1 MAGVQ
6 AQYSGLSQPSW
17 DPEKFISG
25 SWDPEDIDPEE
36 QVAPAPTPAP
46 AAMPAPARNGFL
58 QIPIMGAYQRG
69 SCDMVMIRSTSR
81 KIRVST
87 TTRCS
92 TMQIQPS
99 VMPTGML
106 VQVL

>member
-46 AAMPAPARNGFL
+46 AAMPAPQGTASCRS
-58 QIPIMGAYQRG
+58 PIMGADQRG

-81 KIRVST
+81 KRRVST

-99 VMPTGML
+99 AMPTGML